1 MAMHVCVHALVIIPD
16 DHTVLFNL
24 VSKHPKNIRLGGC
37 VHAFVCQYVPVCV
50 CLWGTQCAC
59 KCDKLKYIFN
69 KSK

>member
-37 VHAFVCQYVPVCV
+37 VHAFVCQYVPVCM
-50 CLWGTQCAC
+50 
-59 KCDKLKYIFN
+59 
-69 KSK
+69 